1 MKIRVIF
8 ATVLTVSIVLI
19 SCQTNNVSKVKLSSE
34 LDTVSYCIGINIG
47 SNLKNIPMDEI
58 SYDAFIKGV
67 QDIYNDEELL
77 VDLYEANSKINIYF
91 SRLEALQ
98 YQANLE
104 EGEEFLEENKSRE
117 DVETLPSGL
126 QYRIIREGTGSLPE
140 LTDEVTVHYHGTLI
154 DGTIFDSSVERGEP
168 ATFPVNQV
176 IQGWQEILQMMPVGS
191 KWEVYIPTNLAY
203 GLRPPQGSPIK
214 PNMVLIFEIELLSIG
229 E

>member
-1 MKIRVIF
+1 MKVTVIF
-8 ATVLTVSIVLI
+8 ATVLTVSIILI

-58 SYDAFIKGV
+58 NYDAFIKGV

-77 VDLYEANSKINIYF
+77 VDLYEASSKINTYF
-91 SRLEALQ
+91 TKLEALQ

-117 DVETLPSGL
+117 DIETLPSGL
-126 QYRIIREGTGSLPE
+126 QYRIIREGTGSVPE

-176 IQGWQEILQMMPVGS
+176 IHGWQEILQMMPVGS
-191 KWEVYIPTNLAY
+191 KWEVYIPANLAY
-203 GLRPPQGSPIK
+203 GLRPPQGSPIE
-214 PNMVLIFEIELLSIG
+214 PNMVLIFEIELLSI
-229 E
+229 EK

>member
-8 ATVLTVSIVLI
+8 ATVLTVNIVLI